1 MSKVRGAQ
9 SGELTAIS
17 PTLRSHTPCP
27 YLFVWNRD
35 NLISIHP
42 LLFHPSYFRLIR
54 NSSAFTVR
62 ITSKSHVQTSRK
74 RWCCKQEILACW
86 SHNSRPCH
94 QNVLSAERHCE
105 GESYP
110 RCLQNPGNCLKIRR
124 PHVASD
130 VLLKAMFPSFH
141 LRWLKLNWNVSKGS
155 RRGWREI

>member
-35 NLISIHP
+35 DLISIHP

-74 RWCCKQEILACW
+74 RRCCKQEILAGHTTQALSSECALSRETLRGRILPTVSSKPRELSEDTETSRSLRCFTQ
-86 SHNSRPCH
+86 SHVSI
-94 QNVLSAERHCE
+94 LSPAVAKT
-105 GESYP
+105 
-110 RCLQNPGNCLKIRR
+110 QLKC
-124 PHVASD
+124 
-130 VLLKAMFPSFH
+130 K
-141 LRWLKLNWNVSKGS
+141 
-155 RRGWREI
+155 